1 MTEWMVDIESGD
13 SLATSV
19 EDLERFA
26 ASIDSIRGTTGAA
39 ASLNSARCAL
49 AASFSVESAD
59 AAAAA
64 TDAVAVFRKA
74 LRSAGLADLGPTRVT
89 VEQIA
94 IAEPVSA

>member
-1 MTEWMVDIESGD
+1 MVDIESAD
-13 SLATSV
+13 SVASSA

-26 ASIDSIRGTTGAA
+26 ASMDSLRGTTGTA

-49 AASFSVESAD
+49 GASFSVESAD

-64 TDAVAVFRKA
+64 TDAVAVFREA
-74 LRSAGLADLGPTRVT
+74 IRSAGLADLGPTRVT

-94 IAEPVSA
+94 AAEAVSA